1 MKKITVGMTAFLS
14 FLVLAMGVV
23 LYAQSASLAK
33 LADEDMKI
41 SKMDWV
47 LLNTRVHVLEEML
60 KDDLSAPFSPTSY
73 SFDRQRGKLRIAVYV
88 DPSWSK
94 RTLDEVS
101 DAFSKRGTSLCVA
114 PTLAQH
120 GQQLTLFLTPP
131 KDYCSILFFTLTLD
145 ASGKDINTK
154 ELAVFEEG
162 KLSLKR

>member
-1 MKKITVGMTAFLS
+1 MKKIPIGTAAFLS
-14 FLVLAMGVV
+14 FVVLAMGVV
-23 LYAQSASLAK
+23 LYAQSASLIK
-33 LADEDMKI
+33 LADEEMKI

-47 LLNTRVHVLEEML
+47 LLNTRVHILEEMM

-94 RTLDEVS
+94 RRLDEVS

-120 GQQLTLFLTPP
+120 GQQVAMFLTPP
-131 KDYCSILFFTLTLD
+131 KDYCSILYGYIRRNFMGRRLQNRPH
-145 ASGKDINTK
+145 A
-154 ELAVFEEG
+154 AHV
-162 KLSLKR
+162 